1 MGSVE
6 SQDLRLAEVFRDFY
20 VVPNYQ
26 REFVW
31 REGQVEQ
38 LLADIRTEQTDGDQS
53 EYFIGSIVTCPG
65 RTGKL
70 DLIDGQQ
77 RMTTLFVVFCAIR
90 DRMEALGDK
99 NTSAIGRLIAEESTD
114 EWGNDVFQP
123 RLDPQ
128 YEDAGDVFIK
138 LVDGKKPSKSA
149 QTRSMRNIANAYY
162 TALQFLTEEFG
173 DDPTTLRGFYGYLVN
188 KVKLIRIN
196 TDSIARALK
205 IFETINDRGVGLDA
219 MDLLKNLLFMRA
231 PSDQFDRLKNEWKDL
246 TDKLYK
252 AKEKPLRF
260 LRYYIFSAFGA
271 IKLREDELYTWLV
284 KNEEKVGF
292 GTQSIA
298 FVAKLNDALTAYLNF
313 LQGYDPHGRNHPAVE
328 SLAIL
333 AGNTTRQHLILLLAA
348 RNLPAEIFAAVC
360 RDAERLVFVYVVA
373 RQISR
378 EFEVLFP
385 EWAVRIAAVKSL
397 DEYHA
402 LSADTFRKRR
412 LELGSRFR
420 REYAALDGRSLK
432 HYQLRYVLGKL
443 TQYIDLA
450 AYGGR
455 SDAHRWLSRYCDGG
469 TTHIEHILPQKPT
482 PSVLAE
488 FGERADDPSLVWSL
502 GNLVLVEKSINTSL
516 GNAAFSHKRTI
527 YPKSQHLLTRSIS
540 ELPEIGRTAIDRS
553 LDGFEAFAS
562 WNEHSIMQRHAML
575 GSIADRVWDVPGP
588 DQSDSTSNEPG
599 SIYAQVDDVALPAPS
614 GPPTL
619 SETTDSLNSSSKGRP
634 RTISAEGTK
643 GRAIADAALEIL
655 RAAAKP
661 MQTNELY
668 EAVVAK
674 GVEVGGQ
681 YPSQNLGAHIFRDP
695 RFRFD
700 RGKGWQVA
708 TYPDK

>member
-1 MGSVE
+1 
-6 SQDLRLAEVFRDFY
+6 
-20 VVPNYQ
+20 
-26 REFVW
+26 
-31 REGQVEQ
+31 
-38 LLADIRTEQTDGDQS
+38 
-53 EYFIGSIVTCPG
+53 
-65 RTGKL
+65 
-70 DLIDGQQ
+70 
-77 RMTTLFVVFCAIR
+77 MTTLFVIFCAIR
-90 DRMEALGDK
+90 DRLEVLGDR
-99 NTSAIGRLIAEESTD
+99 NTSAIARLIAEETTD
-114 EWGNDVFQP
+114 EWGNDIFQS

-173 DDPTTLRGFYGYLVN
+173 DDSTALRGFYGYLVN

-219 MDLLKNLLFMRA
+219 MDLLKNLLFIRA
-231 PSDQFDRLKNEWKDL
+231 PSDQFDKLKLEWKEL

-260 LRYYIFSAFGA
+260 LRYYIFSAFGV
-271 IKLREDELYTWLV
+271 IKLREDELYSWLV
-284 KNEEKVGF
+284 QNEEKVGF
-292 GTQSIA
+292 GIQPIA
-298 FVAKLNDALTAYLNF
+298 FVEKLNDALTAYLNF

-348 RNLPAEIFAAVC
+348 RDLPAEIFAAVC
-360 RDAERLVFVYVVA
+360 RDAERLIFVYLVA

-402 LSADTFRKRR
+402 LSADTFQRRR
-412 LELGSRFR
+412 LELGPRFR
-420 REYAALDGRSLK
+420 REFAALDGRSLK
-432 HYQLRYVLGKL
+432 QYQLRYVLGKL

-469 TTHIEHILPQKPT
+469 TTHIEHVLPQKLT

-488 FGERADDPSLVWSL
+488 FGEGADDPALVWSL

-516 GNAAFSHKRTI
+516 GNTAFSNKRTV

-553 LDGFEAFAS
+553 LDGFEPFAF
-562 WNEHSIMQRHAML
+562 WNEVAIKRRHSML
-575 GSIADRVWDVPGP
+575 AAIADRVWDILGP
-588 DQSDSTSNEPG
+588 DHIDATTNEPG
-599 SIYAQVDDVALPAPS
+599 SIYTQVDDAALPVPS
-614 GPPTL
+614 RLPPI
-619 SETTDSLNSSSKGRP
+619 SETTDSLNQSPKVRA

-643 GRAIADAALEIL
+643 GRAISDAALEIL

-668 EAVVAK
+668 EAVIAK
-674 GVEVGGQ
+674 GVDVGGQ
-681 YPSQNLGAHIFRDP
+681 HPSQNLGAHLFRDP

-708 TYPDK
+708 NYSNE